1 MFSTLAKRFS
11 KTNVRVASRYFSSSS
26 NNRGPVTFLSL
37 ALTGA
42 VAGGMLLYYEIEK
55 EEKMKQVTKNV
66 QTTGKP
72 ALGGPWVLVDH
83 NVRNYIVI
91 KVIFKCM

>member
-1 MFSTLAKRFS
+1 M
-11 KTNVRVASRYFSSSS
+11 
-26 NNRGPVTFLSL
+26 TFLSL

-55 EEKMKQVTKNV
+55 EEKMKEVTKNV

-83 NVRNYIVI
+83 NVRNIYILENI
-91 KVIFKCM
+91 GSYLHYFSGCSSN